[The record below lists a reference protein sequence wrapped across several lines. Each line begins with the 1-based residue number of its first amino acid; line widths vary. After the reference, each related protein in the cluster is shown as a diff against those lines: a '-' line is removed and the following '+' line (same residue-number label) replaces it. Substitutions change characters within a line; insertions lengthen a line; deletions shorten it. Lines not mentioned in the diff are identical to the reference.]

1 MSNFEFK
8 KAQVSNRRL
17 RLAILGPAG
26 SGKTY
31 TSLLLAKGIGQ
42 PIALI
47 DTEHGSAEM
56 YASEFE
62 FSTLKLKDFHPNNYI
77 EAIASAVKGGFK
89 TIVVDSLSH
98 AWTGKGGAL
107 ELVDQETSRGKGNSF
122 TAWRNV
128 TPLHNRLIDSIVG
141 AGAHIICTMR
151 TKTDYVMDKD
161 KNGSTQIKKVGLAA
175 IQRDGMEY
183 EFDFVGELDVDHKLA
198 VTKSR
203 IKSLADKVFTKPGA
217 ELANEFKNFLQAGEA
232 AGLVAEAMEVL
243 DATIMISGSQMAQIL
258 SLIDQLN
265 LGQDYLPK
273 VYGHYQVEALKDL
286 TAAQGAKVLTSL
298 QAKVSV

>member
-1 MSNFEFK
+1 MNFEFK
-8 KAQVSNRRL
+8 KAQVSNRKL

-56 YASEFE
+56 YANEFE
-62 FSTLKLKDFHPNNYI
+62 FSTLALKDFHPNNYV
-77 EAIASAVKGGFK
+77 EAIASAVKSGFK

-128 TPLHNRLIDSIVG
+128 TPLHNRLIDCIVG
-141 AGAHIICTMR
+141 AGAHIICTLR

-161 KNGSTQIKKVGLAA
+161 KNGATQIKKVGLAA

-203 IKSLADKVFTKPGA
+203 IKSLADKVFSRPGA
-217 ELANEFKNFLQAGEA
+217 DLANEFKSFLEAGESSNYIQ
-232 AGLVAEAMEVL
+232 EAITVL
-243 DATIMISGSQMAQIL
+243 DAKVMISGAQMAQVFTL
-258 SLIDQLN
+258 MDQLTLN
-265 LGQDYLPK
+265 QDWLTK
-273 VYGHYQVEALKDL
+273 VHTHYQVESLKDL
-286 TAAQGAKVLTSL
+286 TSAQAEKVLTSL
-298 QAKVSV
+298 QSKVAV

>member
-1 MSNFEFK
+1 MSFEFK
-8 KAQVSNRRL
+8 KAQVSNRKL

-56 YASEFE
+56 YAGEFE

-107 ELVDQETSRGKGNSF
+107 ELVDAETSRGKGNSF

-151 TKTDYVMDKD
+151 TKTDYVMDRD
-161 KNGSTQIKKVGLAA
+161 KNGATQVKKIGLAA

-243 DATIMISGSQMAQIL
+243 DATIMISGAQMAQIL

-286 TAAQGAKVLTSL
+286 TAAQGAAVLTRL
-298 QAKVSV
+298 QSKVSV

>member
-1 MSNFEFK
+1 MSFEFK
-8 KAQVSNRRL
+8 KAQVSNRKL

-31 TSLLLAKGIGQ
+31 TSLLLASGIGQ

-56 YASEFE
+56 YAGEFD
-62 FSTLKLKDFHPNNYI
+62 FSTLKLKDFNPNNYI

-161 KNGSTQIKKVGLAA
+161 KNGATQIKKVGLAA

-183 EFDFVGELDVDHKLA
+183 EFDFVGELDVNHKLA

-203 IKSLADKVFTKPGA
+203 IKSLADKVFDKPGI
-217 ELANEFKNFLQAGEA
+217 ELANEFKSFLQAGEA
-232 AGLVAEAMEVL
+232 AALVAEAMEVL
-243 DATIMISGSQMAQIL
+243 DATIMISGVQQTQIL

-273 VYGHYQVEALKDL
+273 VYGHYQVPALKDL
-286 TAAQGAKVLTSL
+286 TGAQGAAVLSRL
-298 QAKVSV
+298 QSKVSV

>member
-1 MSNFEFK
+1 MSFEFK
-8 KAQVSNRRL
+8 KAQVSNRKL

-47 DTEHGSAEM
+47 DTEHESASM
-56 YASEFE
+56 YASEFD
-62 FSTLKLKDFHPNNYI
+62 FSTLSLKDYHPNNYI
-77 EAIASAVKGGFK
+77 EAIAAAVKSGFK

-151 TKTDYVMDKD
+151 TKIDYVMDRD

-217 ELANEFKNFLQAGEA
+217 ELAEEFRKFLDHGEA
-232 AGLVAEAMEVL
+232 AGLVAEAMETL
-243 DATIMISGSQMAQIL
+243 DATLMISGAQMAQIL
-258 SLIDQLN
+258 SLIDQTN
-265 LGQDYLPK
+265 QGQDFIPK
-273 VYGHYQVEALKDL
+273 VCGHYQVSALKDL
-286 TAAQGAKVLTSL
+286 TAAQAHKVLVNL
-298 QAKVSV
+298 QGKVKA